1 VNGALVNG
9 KSVREIQQMLDDCQN
24 HLLLEVM
31 RCRKM
36 TQTSSDLSQSSPF
49 PTPSSPLTADE
60 FDPPSVT
67 DMSSGRENQTALL
80 HSDVPN
86 VLHKS
91 DKLPAEHL
99 NTSEPNVASSRDSCS
114 HLGRSKENKLN
125 FLDKAVSAITR
136 PFLRSRYTR
145 ASRDAHSKSAFV
157 YIGNSNKIS
166 DDFVINDSS
175 QGVSGAAGSHRPDS
189 ATHKDQSQSLPR
201 MKPSDSE
208 HGTWPKYRANTA
220 QRPSALPLYTVK
232 PSSNTDD
239 ESALL
244 PKLVHHGIE
253 IRRSESARHH
263 RPQIS
268 DSVVDYVR
276 QVDSSCS
283 GPESS
288 LGTDVPEASSL
299 YQNSCPVD
307 TVTPLGPHYAKRFP
321 DQTNETTVTVRSR
334 VPAEHHVTVI
344 SHFPVEHHN
353 SEMVSYGGHAKY
365 TQRPIPHTSMFS
377 SAGQHLIEHQPLHSS
392 GVIISSSPS
401 MSQQLDVAR
410 YVPFEHLFQITAL

>member
-1 VNGALVNG
+1 
-9 KSVREIQQMLDDCQN
+9 MLDDCRN
-24 HLLLEVM
+24 HLLLEVV
-31 RCRKM
+31 RCRRM

-67 DMSSGRENQTALL
+67 DVSSARENQTPLL
-80 HSDVPN
+80 HSDAAN

-99 NTSEPNVASSRDSCS
+99 NTSEPNVASSRDNCS
-114 HLGRSKENKLN
+114 HLGRSKESKLN

-136 PFLRSRYTR
+136 PFLRSRHTR

-157 YIGNSNKIS
+157 YIGNSNKIT
-166 DDFVINDSS
+166 DDFVISGS
-175 QGVSGAAGSHRPDS
+175 GQGVSGAAASRRPDS
-189 ATHKDQSQSLPR
+189 ATHKDQSRSLPR
-201 MKPSDSE
+201 MKPSDGE
-208 HGTWPKYRANTA
+208 HGTWPKYRAHTA

-232 PSSNTDD
+232 PSTTTDD

-244 PKLVHHGIE
+244 PKLKHHGIE

-263 RPQIS
+263 QPQIS

-276 QVDSSCS
+276 QVDTSCS
-283 GPESS
+283 APESS
-288 LGTDVPEASSL
+288 LGTDVPESLPL
-299 YQNSCPVD
+299 YQNSFPAD
-307 TVTPLGPHYAKRFP
+307 TLTPLGPHYAKRFP

-344 SHFPVEHHN
+344 SHFPVEHHH
-353 SEMVSYGGHAKY
+353 SDMVSYGGHAKY

-377 SAGQHLIEHQPLHSS
+377 SAGQNLTGNQLLNSS
-392 GVIISSSPS
+392 GVIIPSSHSR
-401 MSQQLDVAR
+401 SQQLDVAR
-410 YVPFEHLFQITAL
+410 YVPF